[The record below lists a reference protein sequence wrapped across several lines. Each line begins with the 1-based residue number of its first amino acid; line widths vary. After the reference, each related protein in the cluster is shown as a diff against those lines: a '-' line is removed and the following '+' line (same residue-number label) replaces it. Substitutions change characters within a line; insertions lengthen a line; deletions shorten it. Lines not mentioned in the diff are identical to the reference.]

1 MATKKAPKSA
11 SKKPA
16 ATATLGKRPGAAKK
30 QAKPA
35 APAAKKAAASKP
47 ALRAAAA
54 AKPEASC
61 AAMPQSLGLV
71 RVLRDDGSVLPG
83 ADPKLPVETMLFL
96 YEQMVQV
103 REFDRRMLML
113 QRQGRIG
120 FYLQSTGQEA
130 SHLGAAYALKDS
142 DWLFPAYR
150 QPGIL
155 LLRQVPIDKI
165 VCEWF
170 GNAGDTSKGRQMPVH
185 YSFRQANFV
194 SISSPI
200 GTQLTQAAGAGMAA
214 RIRGDDT
221 VFMTFCGD
229 GGTSSNDFHTGL
241 NFAAVYKA
249 PVVFVCENNGWA
261 ISVPSSKQ
269 TCSES
274 MAIKADAYGVPSVR
288 IDGNDVLAVYG
299 ALRTALARARAGG
312 GPTFIESVTYRI
324 GAHSTSDDPT
334 RYRSQDEVDE
344 WMRRD
349 PLARLRAHLEHRG
362 LVDEA
367 SDDVLERELNAEI
380 AAAIQAVESAPAPA
394 RATLFDDV
402 YADLPWHLREQ
413 RRELLEG
420 PVAPPH
426 P

>member
-1 MATKKAPKSA
+1 MSLELLSILDADGKAQK
-11 SKKPA
+11 
-16 ATATLGKRPGAAKK
+16 GKDPNL
-30 QAKPA
+30 A
-35 APAAKKAAASKP
+35 APELQRLYRLMVTTR
-47 ALRAAAA
+47 ALDDR
-54 AKPEASC
+54 
-61 AAMPQSLGLV
+61 GL
-71 RVLRDDGSVLPG
+71 
-83 ADPKLPVETMLFL
+83 A
-96 YEQMVQV
+96 
-103 REFDRRMLML
+103 L

-261 ISVPSSKQ
+261 ISVPCSRQ
-269 TCSES
+269 TASES
-274 MAIKADAYGVPSVR
+274 MAIKAEAYGMPGVR
-288 IDGNDVLAVYG
+288 VDGNDLLAVYG
-299 ALRTALARARAGG
+299 ACKQAVDRARRGE
-312 GPTFIESVTYRI
+312 GPTLIETVTYRI
-324 GAHSTSDDPT
+324 ASHSSSDDAA
-334 RYRSQDEVDE
+334 RYRDAAEFEAWKKKDPIARFQQYLKHKKLWNEQFEAECVDG
-344 WMRRD
+344 
-349 PLARLRAHLEHRG
+349 AK
-362 LVDEA
+362 
-367 SDDVLERELNAEI
+367 
-380 AAAIQAVESAPAPA
+380 AAIAEAVKAAEAMPQPGPE
-394 RATLFDDV
+394 TLFDDV
-402 YADLPWHLREQ
+402 YMNVTPQLKEQ
-413 RRELLEG
+413 RQQLHDLMQQGGVGAEVGHFPL
-420 PVAPPH
+420 
-426 P
+426 